1 MFRCVESEIA
11 HPERPHVGSSQ
22 CPFFPG
28 SGRLGRGV
36 FLVAWLATF
45 LSGIPFMTTVAEPAA
60 NPLLASWAGP
70 YGGVPPFD
78 RARVADFEPS
88 LEAGMADQ
96 LARIDA
102 IAANPE
108 PATFANTS
116 AAIEQAG
123 RMLDRVR
130 AVYDVFGNGLNDEA
144 MQEVERRMAPRLAA
158 FADKIIQNEKLF
170 ARVAAVYE
178 SRERSGLT
186 PEQQRLAWLQ
196 YTDLVRAGAKL
207 DAAAKRR
214 LAAINEELAGLFTTF
229 AQNVLK
235 DEETQAVFLAAAAE
249 GAGCPESVREA
260 AAAAAKERGREGWA
274 ITNTRSSVEPFLT
287 YADRRDLRERVWRMF
302 VDRGAGG
309 GPTDNHGTI
318 GRILGL
324 RAERARLL
332 GFPTHAHWRL
342 EDSMAK
348 TPARAAELMEA
359 VWQPAVARVRDEV
372 ADMQAIA
379 DAEHAGIRIEPW
391 DYRYYAEKVR
401 KAKYDLDDAEITP
414 YLQLDKL
421 REGMFFT
428 AEKLFGLRFV
438 PVDPQAVPV
447 YHPDVRVWEARDA
460 AGRHVGLF
468 FFDPFARKGKRSG
481 AWMSGYRSQE
491 RFAGAVTPI
500 VSNNCNFTKP
510 GPGEPALVSWD
521 DATTLF
527 HEFGHALHGLL
538 SNVEYPSLSGTNVA
552 RDYVEFPSQV
562 LEHWLSTPEILDRFA
577 LHHETGKP
585 MPRELVATIERAR
598 RFNEG
603 FRTVEFLASAL
614 IDMRLHLAAD
624 GVADPAAFERDT
636 LAAVGLPREIVMR
649 HRTPQFL
656 HVFAD
661 DGYSAGYYSYLWAD
675 AITADAWEAFQEAG
689 GPWDEAVARR
699 LRDHVFSVGNTIP
712 PEESYRGFR
721 GRAPATDALMRKRG
735 FAPAADSGR

>member
-1 MFRCVESEIA
+1 
-11 HPERPHVGSSQ
+11 
-22 CPFFPG
+22 
-28 SGRLGRGV
+28 
-36 FLVAWLATF
+36 
-45 LSGIPFMTTVAEPAA
+45 
-60 NPLLASWAGP
+60 
-70 YGGVPPFD
+70 
-78 RARVADFEPS
+78 
-88 LEAGMADQ
+88 
-96 LARIDA
+96 
-102 IAANPE
+102 
-108 PATFANTS
+108 
-116 AAIEQAG
+116 
-123 RMLDRVR
+123 
-130 AVYDVFGNGLNDEA
+130 
-144 MQEVERRMAPRLAA
+144 
-158 FADKIIQNEKLF
+158 
-170 ARVAAVYE
+170 
-178 SRERSGLT
+178 
-186 PEQQRLAWLQ
+186 
-196 YTDLVRAGAKL
+196 
-207 DAAAKRR
+207 
-214 LAAINEELAGLFTTF
+214 
-229 AQNVLK
+229 
-235 DEETQAVFLAAAAE
+235 
-249 GAGCPESVREA
+249 
-260 AAAAAKERGREGWA
+260 
-274 ITNTRSSVEPFLT
+274 VEPFLT

-309 GPTDNHGTI
+309 ATDNHATI
-318 GRILGL
+318 ARILAL

-348 TPARAAELMEA
+348 TPERAAALLEA
-359 VWQPAVARVRDEV
+359 VWKPAVARVREEV
-372 ADMQAIA
+372 ADMQAVA
-379 DAEHAGIRIEPW
+379 AAEQAGIRIEPW
-391 DYRYYAEKVR
+391 DYRYYAERVR
-401 KAKYDLDDAEITP
+401 KAKYDLDEAEITP

-421 REGMFFT
+421 RAGMFFT
-428 AEKLFGLRFV
+428 AERLFGLRFV
-438 PVDPQAVPV
+438 PVDPQAMPV

-460 AGRHVGLF
+460 GGRHVGLF
-468 FFDPFARKGKRSG
+468 YFDPFARKGKRSG

-491 RFAGAVTPI
+491 RFGGEVTPI

-510 GPGEPALVSWD
+510 APGTPAVISWD

-538 SNVEYPSLSGTNVA
+538 SHVEYPSLAGTSVA

-562 LEHWLSTPEILDRFA
+562 LEHWLATPEILDRFA

-585 MPRELVATIERAR
+585 MPRELVAKIDRAR

-712 PEESYRGFR
+712 PEESYRRFR
-721 GRAPATDALMRKRG
+721 GRDPATGALMRKRG
-735 FAPAADSGR
+735 FTPGE

>member
-1 MFRCVESEIA
+1 MSALCTLRCA
-11 HPERPHVGSSQ
+11 PATGSR
-22 CPFFPG
+22 
-28 SGRLGRGV
+28 GRRV
-36 FLVAWLATF
+36 MLVAVLATLPPRM
-45 LSGIPFMTTVAEPAA
+45 LSTTTAAEPAT
-60 NPLLASWAGP
+60 NPLLAPWAGP

-78 RARVADFEPS
+78 RARVADIEPA

-102 IAANPE
+102 IAGNPE

-116 AAIEQAG
+116 AELEQAG

-130 AVYDVFGNGLNDEA
+130 AVYDVFGNGLNDDA

-158 FADKIIQNEKLF
+158 FADAIVQNEKLF

-186 PEQQRLAWLQ
+186 PEQQRLAWLH

-207 DAAAKRR
+207 DAAAKQR

-235 DEETQAVFLAAAAE
+235 DEESQAVDLLAEADL
-249 GAGCPESVREA
+249 AGCPEAVREA
-260 AAAAAKERGREGWA
+260 AAAAALARGRDGWA
-274 ITNTRSSVEPFLT
+274 ITNTRSIVEPFLT
-287 YADRRDLRERVWRMF
+287 YADRRDLREQVWRMF

-309 GPTDNHGTI
+309 ATDNHATI
-318 GRILGL
+318 ARILAL

-348 TPARAAELMEA
+348 TPERAAALLEA
-359 VWQPAVARVRDEV
+359 VWKPAVARVREEV
-372 ADMQAIA
+372 ADMQAEA
-379 DAEHAGIRIEPW
+379 DAEQAGIRIEPW
-391 DYRYYAEKVR
+391 DYRYYAERVR
-401 KAKYDLDDAEITP
+401 KAKYDLDEAEITP
-414 YLQLDKL
+414 YLQLDRL
-421 REGMFFT
+421 RAGMFFT
-428 AEKLFGLRFV
+428 AERLFGLRFV

-460 AGRHVGLF
+460 GGRHVGLF
-468 FFDPFARKGKRSG
+468 YFDPFARKGKRSG
-481 AWMSGYRSQE
+481 AWMSVYRSQE
-491 RFAGAVTPI
+491 RFGGEVTPI

-510 GPGEPALVSWD
+510 APGTPAVISWD

-538 SNVEYPSLSGTNVA
+538 SHVEYPSLAGTSVA

-562 LEHWLSTPEILDRFA
+562 LEHWLATPEILDRFA

-585 MPRELVATIERAR
+585 MPRELVAKIDRAR

-699 LRDHVFSVGNTIP
+699 LRDHVFSVGNTTP
-712 PEESYRGFR
+712 PEESYRRFR
-721 GRAPATDALMRKRG
+721 GRDPATGALMRKRG
-735 FAPAADSGR
+735 FTPRD